1 MIYCNGLYYERTLYI
16 EPIVIEQVRDVC
28 KGLAGDLGEAADN
41 SYPFDIMSS
50 L

>member
-1 MIYCNGLYYERTLYI
+1 MKGRCILNLLSLNKSG
-16 EPIVIEQVRDVC
+16 VC